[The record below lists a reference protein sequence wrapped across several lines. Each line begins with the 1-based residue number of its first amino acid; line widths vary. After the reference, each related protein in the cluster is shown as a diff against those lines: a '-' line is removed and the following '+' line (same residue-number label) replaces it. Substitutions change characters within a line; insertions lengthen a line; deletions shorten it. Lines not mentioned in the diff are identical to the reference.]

1 MQFFIN
7 TRLSTKNQEASTF
20 SRYVLFIKVSITL
33 CFSLNSDGLTPLD
46 VAVLSNNRPLTK
58 VLLAFGAREGNK
70 CKYCKLG
77 AVRVFLLVLV
87 PSEIPLQISRIF
99 LIQQI
104 DNTVKTFICNR
115 TIFQRWRIILF
126 RIPLSTNTNTLF
138 SVSSALALGVLL
150 NFKTDIFHCLN
161 STFFFLVP

>member
-7 TRLSTKNQEASTF
+7 TRLYKKQEASTF
-20 SRYVLFIKVSITL
+20 SRYVLFIEVSITL

-70 CKYCKLG
+70 CKYCKQG
-77 AVRVFLLVLV
+77 VLV
-87 PSEIPLQISRIF
+87 SVSTKWKQASSILRGIPLQISRIF
-99 LIQQI
+99 VIQQI
-104 DNTVKTFICNR
+104 GNTVKTFICNR
-115 TIFQRWRIILF
+115 NSIQRWWIILF
-126 RIPLSTNTNTLF
+126 QIPLPANTNTLF

-150 NFKTDIFHCLN
+150 NFKTDIFHCFN
-161 STFFFLVP
+161 STI